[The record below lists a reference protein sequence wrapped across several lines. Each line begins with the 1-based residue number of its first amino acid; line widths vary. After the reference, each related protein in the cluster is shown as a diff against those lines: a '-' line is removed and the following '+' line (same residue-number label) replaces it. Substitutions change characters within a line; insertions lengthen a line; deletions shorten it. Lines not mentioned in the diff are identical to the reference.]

1 MTLKRK
7 AELQRKLS
15 MAAVPTPP
23 EGLAQRIKD
32 AIPESL
38 KDEKPDRPHRLRS
51 LPFNLKI
58 AASLVLLITSVALSL
73 QLLSRGEGP
82 QPASKNAASDAA
94 PASSISPP
102 FADTAEVIVSLSDE
116 ATPERQA
123 ALGATAA
130 TPIEVEA
137 SSRDRREDAPAILE
151 KRSSPANES
160 DAGKK
165 EKKDQ
170 EREESAVAQLAD
182 GKLNRTQNA
191 DQVTVAG
198 AREPAALPAPPPSAP
213 QPSVA
218 PYAVQ
223 SETRR
228 VAKSVH
234 AETPLSNPA
243 TVFGLS
249 VDPNEFDRL
258 VALIESGSRPE
269 PVNVEAIVNHFA
281 GRAVPSVPGVKLEV
295 EGSPQPLAGERAVVR
310 FSIDASGKNGE
321 RVATD
326 AEVEVV
332 LNRSVVT
339 RHRLIGGGQE
349 LKAAEGTL
357 IAGASTTG
365 LVELQMKPGLNIR
378 HEIATVRLNYR
389 ETATGKRRT
398 ITKTVRASDLKMEW
412 GTTTRRHRLATLAA
426 LWGESLRGGTA
437 AGDLARAAEALS
449 AQDPSDSR
457 ARDLAAAAS
466 ASSRLRSSGPTG
478 SGR

>member
-38 KDEKPDRPHRLRS
+38 KDEKPERPRLSRS
-51 LPFNLKI
+51 LAFSMRI

-73 QLLSRGEGP
+73 HLLSRGEGP
-82 QPASKNAASDAA
+82 QASKSAASDSAA
-94 PASSISPP
+94 ARSVSPQ

-116 ATPERQA
+116 VKPERQA

-130 TPIEVEA
+130 APIEVEA
-137 SSRDRREDAPAILE
+137 SSRDRRADAPANTE
-151 KRSSPANES
+151 KRSTPANES

-170 EREESAVAQLAD
+170 EREESGVAQVAD
-182 GKLNRTQNA
+182 GKLNRTQSV
-191 DQVTVAG
+191 DQVTTAG
-198 AREPAALPAPPPSAP
+198 AREPAAAAPAPSAP
-213 QPSVA
+213 RSSAA

-223 SETRR
+223 AETLR

-234 AETPLSNPA
+234 ETQPSDPD
-243 TVFGLS
+243 TVFGFS

-258 VALIESGSRPE
+258 VALIESGSRPD
-269 PVNVEAIVNHFA
+269 PVDVAAIVNHFA
-281 GRAVPSVPGVKLEV
+281 GRAVPATPGVKLEV
-295 EGSPQPLAGERAVVR
+295 EGSPQPFADDRAVVR
-310 FSIDASGKNGE
+310 FSIDASGKSGE

-339 RHRLIGGGQE
+339 RHRLVGRGQE
-349 LKAAEGTL
+349 LKATEGTL
-357 IAGASTTG
+357 IAGASATG
-365 LVELQMKPGLNIR
+365 LVELQMKRGVSVR

-398 ITKTVRASDLKMEW
+398 ITKTVRAGDLQKEW

-426 LWGESLRGGTA
+426 LWGESLHGGTA
-437 AGDLARAAEALS
+437 AIGLARAAEALS

-466 ASSRLRSSGPTG
+466 ASYRLRSSGPTG